1 MGDIITRVLL
11 HVNGGVYALPD
22 MFLAHRESYS
32 AGTSYTELQKTKMIY
47 YSYMYCRIVD
57 NIEAYLDHK
66 YDLSEMKANRTA
78 GMMLMI
84 LLGKR
89 KVDRKELR
97 EYMNSLPPKVRRWSY
112 WKLAVKLWNK
122 IKKRLRLMGSGAK
135 VENVS

>member
-1 MGDIITRVLL
+1 MLFVFLLNPPMKFIEKRLFLGPAERAKKPRVRQRLEKMARPVSL
-11 HVNGGVYALPD
+11 V
-22 MFLAHRESYS
+22 LA
-32 AGTSYTELQKTKMIY
+32 
-47 YSYMYCRIVD
+47 
-57 NIEAYLDHK
+57 
-66 YDLSEMKANRTA
+66 
-78 GMMLMI
+78 I